1 MVERKRRAAGANLQ
15 IAGFQIPGFQSPG
28 CPSDE
33 DELLYADEEDAGPDT
48 LANAIFSRLF
58 CVAFDRCV
66 YPPAWIYEDELDS
79 KPRAPPPLSDHN
91 SPGEIRA
98 RSTSGDNESGEVA
111 AEDTKPL
118 YDVTLEDDNDN
129 DDNTKTMAMR
139 PGNPWRTPVVAPPPS
154 PLAQSPRRRSFDDH
168 AARVASTALMG
179 DLDEWPLTVQAPP
192 SDPHRRRS
200 EPHDRR
206 SAVAMYNDARVSPA
220 CSSRNDRGSRS
231 SRSSSNG
238 SNDEDPK
245 IMRGAPW
252 RGDDYLTG
260 YMPGGVGGTD

>member
-1 MVERKRRAAGANLQ
+1 MEERKRRAAGANLQ
-15 IAGFQIPGFQSPG
+15 IAGCQIPGFQSPG

-79 KPRAPPPLSDHN
+79 MLGAQPPLSDHN
-91 SPGEIRA
+91 PPGESRA
-98 RSTSGDNESGEVA
+98 RSTSGDNDSGEAA

-118 YDVTLEDDNDN
+118 YDVILEDDN
-129 DDNTKTMAMR
+129 DDNTKTVAMR
-139 PGNPWRTPVVAPPPS
+139 PGNPWRALMVAPPPS
-154 PLAQSPRRRSFDDH
+154 PLAQSPRRRWSDDH

-179 DLDEWPLTVQAPP
+179 DLDEWPLTAQAPP

-200 EPHDRR
+200 EPENRR
-206 SAVAMYNDARVSPA
+206 SAVVI
-220 CSSRNDRGSRS
+220 CSSRSDRGSRS
-231 SRSSSNG
+231 SRSSSSSSNG
-238 SNDEDPK
+238 SNGEDPK

-252 RGDDYLTG
+252 QGDDYLPG
-260 YMPGGVGGTD
+260 DMAGGVGGTD